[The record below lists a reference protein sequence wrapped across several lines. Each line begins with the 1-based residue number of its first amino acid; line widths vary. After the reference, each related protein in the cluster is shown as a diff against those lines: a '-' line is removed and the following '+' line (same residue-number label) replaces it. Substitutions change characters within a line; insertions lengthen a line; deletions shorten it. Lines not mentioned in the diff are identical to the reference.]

1 MNSKKHKLILDANI
15 YISAVLFGG
24 KPGEVYLY
32 GLREA
37 YDLYVSPHILEEMD
51 KCLSEKFD
59 WDKKVVNAY
68 IQQIKRIAHY
78 YNVQNIVSGICRDP
92 KDDHILSLA
101 VEADADYIVSGD
113 KDLLSLKN
121 FHAIKILD
129 AGKYLEIL
137 AQ

>member
-24 KPGEVYLY
+24 KSGKVCLY
-32 GLREA
+32 GLRKA
-37 YDLYVSPHILEEMD
+37 YDLYVSQLILEEIK
-51 KCLSEKFD
+51 KCLSQKFD

-101 VEADADYIVSGD
+101 VETGADYIVSGD
-113 KDLLSLKN
+113 KDLLSLKS

-129 AGKYLEIL
+129 AAK
-137 AQ
+137 

>member
-1 MNSKKHKLILDANI
+1 MNSKRHKLILDANI

-37 YDLYVSPHILEEMD
+37 YNLFVSPLILEEID
-51 KCLSEKFD
+51 KCLAQKFD
-59 WDKKVVNAY
+59 WDKKIVNAY
-68 IQQIKRIAHY
+68 IKQIKRIAHY
-78 YNVQNIVSGICRDP
+78 YNVQNTVSGICRDP

-101 VEADADYIVSGD
+101 VETDADYIVSGD
-113 KDLLSLKN
+113 KDLLSLKT

-137 AQ
+137 EQ

>member
-1 MNSKKHKLILDANI
+1 
-15 YISAVLFGG
+15 
-24 KPGEVYLY
+24 
-32 GLREA
+32 
-37 YDLYVSPHILEEMD
+37 MD
-51 KCLSEKFD
+51 KCLAEKFD

-68 IQQIKRIAHY
+68 IQQIKRIAHC

-101 VEADADYIVSGD
+101 VETEADYIVSGD